1 MVGPKQTETQSWR
14 VPAVS
19 LLRGGRRWITFG
31 LVAATLAVF
40 ASINAFWQFLSTGQW
55 INYSPEAFRRDLA
68 VPLGQMLLSPLS
80 IFNYPWMTLVTGFIL
95 AVVIFVPILVAV
107 LHRLWLAMVFVVIV
121 AVLGHAPVLAGA
133 LVIGCVL
140 TSRTPLRSDTPF
152 LAVLL
157 GLVPV
162 AVYLYLF
169 GLSLVSEAAVLPL
182 QRGVAGAPFLIALL
196 SASLV
201 CGFALSVARVSGYRQ
216 WVIWPVIMIL
226 MSGPMTV
233 FYFGVGTD
241 ELEYS
246 LITSRLAPGDSIYK
260 TQSLAN
266 MRRDEDSGGLTGEG
280 LFNAVTGS
288 LKTRRVKLIGA
299 CREFVARYP
308 DSQRAPAVLWV
319 AAQCHSLR
327 ISRPALRDGRV
338 MYYASHL
345 SNASRGTW
353 EKLVNEYR
361 KSRQAALA
369 HWRLGQLALREA
381 GRKVLSDEVISEHL
395 VQADKHLAWAEKRL
409 ATIVAESD
417 EADDRSIDRVFLP
430 VPLLPTR
437 GCYRQALVEV
447 QRLRWLIVAN
457 SVVETWEKALAD
469 GKADARLKAKKLL
482 TALSDYL
489 QIDANGLPPAD
500 YRKSLA
506 TLIEKFEGT
515 NLGDN
520 LTLAW
525 ASAPADPDDA
535 QYDPARVPYDRA
547 RALIPLAEVR
557 PPTDAAIQASFELGI
572 LASGTAG
579 AAALGLVENLRKP
592 EEYFKLV
599 IAAPDNPWKPLAR
612 ERLAWLEA
620 QQKETTP

>member
-1 MVGPKQTETQSWR
+1 MVGVSQSEMQLR
-14 VPAVS
+14 GSGTVP
-19 LLRGGRRWITFG
+19 LLREGNRWFTHPLMVMT
-31 LVAATLAVF
+31 LVAF
-40 ASINAFWQFLSTGQW
+40 ALVNAFWQFLSTGRW
-55 INYSPEAFRRDLA
+55 IDYRPEAFRHDLA
-68 VPLGQMLLSPLS
+68 VPLGQMLLAPLS

-107 LHRLWLAMVFVVIV
+107 LHRLRTAAVFVVIV

-133 LVIGCVL
+133 LVVACVL
-140 TSRTPLRSDTPF
+140 SSRTPLRSDTPF

-169 GLSLVSEAAVLPL
+169 GLSVVSEAAVLPL
-182 QRGVAGAPFLIALL
+182 QRGVAGVPFLIALL

-201 CGFALSVARVSGYRQ
+201 CGLALFVARMVGYRQ
-216 WVIWPVIMIL
+216 WVVWPVIIVL

-233 FYFGVGTD
+233 FYVCVGTD

-246 LITSRLAPGDSIYK
+246 LITGRLAPGDSIYR
-260 TQSLAN
+260 SLSLSSLQK
-266 MRRDEDSGGLTGEG
+266 DGDSDGLTGER
-280 LFNAVTGS
+280 LFNAVRGS
-288 LKTRRVKLIGA
+288 LETRRAKLIKA
-299 CREFVARYP
+299 CREFVTRYP
-308 DSQRAPAVLWV
+308 DSQRAAAVLWV

-327 ISRPALRDGRV
+327 VSRPALADGRV

-345 SNASRGTW
+345 SKASRKTW
-353 EKLVNEYR
+353 ERLVDQFR

-369 HWRLGQLALREA
+369 HWRLGQLALREVGA
-381 GRKVLSDEVISEHL
+381 PTLSDQLISERL
-395 VQADKHLAWAEKRL
+395 AKGDKHLAEAEERL
-409 ATIVAESD
+409 AAIVTADGDADSD
-417 EADDRSIDRVFLP
+417 QSGDRVFLP
-430 VPLLPTR
+430 VPLLPAS

-447 QRLRWLIVAN
+447 RRLRWLIVAN
-457 SVVETWEKALAD
+457 DVVETWDQALAG
-469 GKADARLKAKKLL
+469 GKPADRVEAMKLL
-482 TALSDYL
+482 MALAAYL
-489 QIDANGLPPAD
+489 QIDANGVDHATYRRQLAD
-500 YRKSLA
+500 
-506 TLIEKFEGT
+506 LIGRFEGT

-520 LTLAW
+520 LTVAW
-525 ASAPADPDDA
+525 SNASTDP
-535 QYDPARVPYDRA
+535 YGRA

-579 AAALGLVENLRKP
+579 AAALGLVKNIRKP

-612 ERLAWLEA
+612 ERLAWLKA
-620 QQKETTP
+620 QQKEAAP

>member
-1 MVGPKQTETQSWR
+1 MVGLSQSETQSWGSAA
-14 VPAVS
+14 VP
-19 LLRGGRRWITFG
+19 LLREGNRWFTHP
-31 LVAATLAVF
+31 LMVMTVVAF
-40 ASINAFWQFLSTGQW
+40 ASVNAFWQFLSTGRW
-55 INYSPEAFRRDLA
+55 IDYRGEAFRHDLA
-68 VPLGQMLLSPLS
+68 VPLGQMLLAPLS

-107 LHRLWLAMVFVVIV
+107 LHRLSTAGVFVVIV

-140 TSRTPLRSDTPF
+140 AAKSPLRSDTPF

-169 GLSLVSEAAVLPL
+169 GLSIVSEAAVLPL

-201 CGFALSVARVSGYRQ
+201 CGLALSVARMVGYRQ
-216 WVIWPVIMIL
+216 WVVWPVIVVL

-233 FYFGVGTD
+233 FYVGVGTD

-246 LITSRLAPGDSIYK
+246 LITSRLAPGDSIYRSL
-260 TQSLAN
+260 SLAN
-266 MRRDEDSGGLTGEG
+266 LQEDKDTEGLTGDK

-288 LKTRRVKLIGA
+288 LETRRAKLIKA
-299 CREFVARYP
+299 CGQFVVRYP

-319 AAQCHSLR
+319 AAQCRSLR
-327 ISRPALRDGRV
+327 VSRPALAGGRV

-345 SNASRGTW
+345 SEESRETW
-353 EKLVNEYR
+353 EKLVDRYR

-369 HWRLGQLALREA
+369 HWRLGQLALR
-381 GRKVLSDEVISEHL
+381 KVGDPTLTDKSISEL
-395 VQADKHLAWAEKRL
+395 LTRADKHLAAAEERL
-409 ATIVAESD
+409 AAIVGT
-417 EADDRSIDRVFLP
+417 ADDANPDQLVDRVFLP
-430 VPLLPTR
+430 VPLLPAR
-437 GCYRQALVEV
+437 GCYRQGLVEV

-457 SVVETWEKALAD
+457 GVVEAWDQVVTGGNTE
-469 GKADARLKAKKLL
+469 ARVEATKLL
-482 TALSDYL
+482 MALTAYL
-489 QIDANGLPPAD
+489 KIDANGVDPET
-500 YRKSLA
+500 YRRRLA
-506 TLIEKFEGT
+506 ELIGQFEGT

-525 ASAPADPDDA
+525 SSASADP
-535 QYDPARVPYDRA
+535 YGRA

-612 ERLAWLEA
+612 ERLTWLKA
-620 QQKETTP
+620 LQKEAAP

>member
-1 MVGPKQTETQSWR
+1 MVGLSQSDAYWR
-14 VPAVS
+14 GPTTVR
-19 LLRGGRRWITFG
+19 LLRTGNRWVRLLF
-31 LVAATLAVF
+31 VAATLAAF
-40 ASINAFWQFLSTGQW
+40 ASVNAFWQFLSTGRW
-55 INYSPEAFRRDLA
+55 INYRPEAFRHDLA

-107 LHRLWLAMVFVVIV
+107 LDRLRTAAVFVIV
-121 AVLGHAPVLAGA
+121 VAILGHAPVLAGA
-133 LVIGCVL
+133 LTIGCVL

-169 GLSLVSEAAVLPL
+169 GLSVVSEAAVLPL
-182 QRGVAGAPFLIALL
+182 QRGVAGAPFMIALL

-201 CGFALSVARVSGYRQ
+201 CGLALFVARLAGYRQ
-216 WVIWPVIMIL
+216 WLIWPVIILL

-233 FYFGVGTD
+233 FYIFVGTD

-246 LITSRLAPGDSIYK
+246 LITGRLAPGDSIYRSL
-260 TQSLAN
+260 SLAN
-266 MRRDEDSGGLTGEG
+266 LQKDPDYDGLTGER
-280 LFNAVTGS
+280 LFNSIDGS
-288 LKTRRVKLIGA
+288 LETRRVELTKA
-299 CREFVARYP
+299 CRRFVERYP
-308 DSQRAPAVLWV
+308 DSQRAAAVLWV
-319 AAQCHSLR
+319 AAQCQSLR
-327 ISRPALRDGRV
+327 VSRPALDDGRV
-338 MYYASHL
+338 MYYASHV
-345 SNASRGTW
+345 SKASGKTW
-353 EKLVNEYR
+353 SELIDKYR

-369 HWRLGQLALREA
+369 HWRLGQLALREL
-381 GRKVLSDEVISEHL
+381 GDSGLSDKLISERL
-395 VQADKHLAWAEKRL
+395 GVADKHLAIAEERL
-409 ATIVAESD
+409 AEIVAA
-417 EADDRSIDRVFLP
+417 ADDSDDQSVDRIFLP

-437 GCYRQALVEV
+437 GCYRQGLVEV

-457 SVVETWEKALAD
+457 GVVDAWEQALA
-469 GKADARLKAKKLL
+469 GKKADARAKARKLLKAL
-482 TALSDYL
+482 AAYL
-489 QIDANGLPPAD
+489 QIDANAVD
-500 YRKSLA
+500 SKEYRRSLA
-506 TLIEKFEGT
+506 GLIDQFEGT

-525 ASAPADPDDA
+525 SNASPN
-535 QYDPARVPYDRA
+535 PYERA

-572 LASGTAG
+572 LTSGTAG
-579 AAALGLVENLRKP
+579 AAALGLVENIRKP

-599 IAAPDNPWKPLAR
+599 IAAPDNPWKPLAT

-620 QQKETTP
+620 MQKEASP

>member
-1 MVGPKQTETQSWR
+1 MGGLSQSETASWGSG
-14 VPAVS
+14 AVR
-19 LLRGGRRWITFG
+19 LLRGGNRWLALLLVGMT
-31 LVAATLAVF
+31 LVAF
-40 ASINAFWQFLSTGQW
+40 ASVNAFWQFLSTGRW
-55 INYSPEAFRRDLA
+55 IDYRPEAFRRDLA
-68 VPLGQMLLSPLS
+68 VPLGQMLLAPLS

-107 LHRLWLAMVFVVIV
+107 LHRLRTAAVFVLIV

-133 LVIGCVL
+133 LAIGCVL
-140 TSRTPLRSDTPF
+140 AARTPLRSDTPF

-169 GLSLVSEAAVLPL
+169 GLSVVSEAAVLPL

-201 CGFALSVARVSGYRQ
+201 CGLALSVARMAGYRQ
-216 WVIWPVIMIL
+216 WVVWPVIILL

-233 FYFGVGTD
+233 FYIGVGTD

-246 LITSRLAPGDSIYK
+246 LITSDLAPGDSIYRSR
-260 TQSLAN
+260 SLAN
-266 MRRDEDSGGLTGEG
+266 LEKDKDP
-280 LFNAVTGS
+280 GS
-288 LKTRRVKLIGA
+288 LEKQRAKLIKA
-299 CREFVARYP
+299 CREFVTRYP
-308 DSQRAPAVLWV
+308 DSRRAPAVLWV

-327 ISRPALRDGRV
+327 VSKPALADGRV

-345 SNASRGTW
+345 SKESRETW
-353 EKLVNEYR
+353 AELVDRYR

-369 HWRLGQLALREA
+369 HWRLGQLALREVGDPA
-381 GRKVLSDEVISEHL
+381 LSDKLISERL
-395 VQADKHLAWAEKRL
+395 GQADKHLAAAEERL
-409 ATIVAESD
+409 AAIVAASD
-417 EADDRSIDRVFLP
+417 DADTDRSVDRVFLP

-437 GCYRQALVEV
+437 GCYRQGLVEV
-447 QRLRWLIVAN
+447 RRLRWVIAAN
-457 SVVETWEKALAD
+457 SVVETWEQALAG
-469 GKADARLKAKKLL
+469 GKPEARVEAMKLL
-482 TALSDYL
+482 TALAAWL
-489 QIDANGLPPAD
+489 RIDANSMGPAT
-500 YRKSLA
+500 YRRRLESLI
-506 TLIEKFEGT
+506 TRFEGT
-515 NLGDN
+515 KLGDN

-525 ASAPADPDDA
+525 SNASPDP
-535 QYDPARVPYDRA
+535 YERA
-547 RALIPLAEVR
+547 RTLIPLAEVR

-572 LASGTAG
+572 LASGTAD
-579 AAALGLVENLRKP
+579 AAALGLVEKLRKP

-620 QQKETTP
+620 LQKEATP

>member
-1 MVGPKQTETQSWR
+1 MM
-14 VPAVS
+14 
-19 LLRGGRRWITFG
+19 IT
-31 LVAATLAVF
+31 VIAY
-40 ASINAFWQFLSTGQW
+40 ASVNAFWQFLSTGRW
-55 INYSPEAFRRDLA
+55 IDYRGEAFRHDLA
-68 VPLGQMLLSPLS
+68 VPLGQMLLAPLS

-107 LHRLWLAMVFVVIV
+107 LHRLRTAAVFVVIV

-133 LVIGCVL
+133 LLVACVL
-140 TSRTPLRSDTPF
+140 SSRTPLRSDTPF

-162 AVYLYLF
+162 VVYLYLF
-169 GLSLVSEAAVLPL
+169 GLSVVSEAAVLPL

-201 CGFALSVARVSGYRQ
+201 CGLALSVARWVGYRQ
-216 WVIWPVIMIL
+216 WVVWPVIIVL

-233 FYFGVGTD
+233 FYIAVGTD

-246 LITSRLAPGDSIYK
+246 LLTNRLAPGDSIYRSL
-260 TQSLAN
+260 SLAN
-266 MRRDEDSGGLTGEG
+266 LQKGDGAEDLTGDKM
-280 LFNAVTGS
+280 FNAIRGS
-288 LKTRRVKLIGA
+288 LKIRRERLIQA
-299 CREFVARYP
+299 CLQFVDRYP
-308 DSQRAPAVLWV
+308 DSRRAPAVLWV

-327 ISRPALRDGRV
+327 VSRPAMADGRV

-345 SNASRGTW
+345 SKESRETW
-353 EKLVNEYR
+353 EKLVDEYR

-369 HWRLGQLALREA
+369 HWHLGTLALR
-381 GRKVLSDEVISEHL
+381 KVGDPTLSDKSISEL
-395 VQADKHLAWAEKRL
+395 LTRADKHLVAAEERL
-409 ATIVAESD
+409 TEIVAAAGDADSD
-417 EADDRSIDRVFLP
+417 QSVDRVFLP

-437 GCYRQALVEV
+437 GCYRQGLVEV

-457 SVVETWEKALAD
+457 GVIETWDKVVAGGKPKAR
-469 GKADARLKAKKLL
+469 ADATKLL
-482 TALSDYL
+482 MALSGYL
-489 QIDANGLPPAD
+489 RIDANGLTAAN
-500 YRKSLA
+500 YRKALG
-506 TLIEKFEGT
+506 TLIDRFEGT

-520 LTLAW
+520 LTVAW
-525 ASAPADPDDA
+525 ASAPPDPLDPDLA
-535 QYDPARVPYDRA
+535 PYDPAREPYDRA
-547 RALIPLAEVR
+547 LALIPLAEVR

-572 LASGTAG
+572 LASGTAD
-579 AAALGLVENLRKP
+579 AVAVGLIEDLRKP

-620 QQKETTP
+620 QQKETAP

>member
-1 MVGPKQTETQSWR
+1 MVVLSQYETQSWGSGNA
-14 VPAVS
+14 P
-19 LLRGGRRWITFG
+19 LLREGNRWLTHP
-31 LVAATLAVF
+31 LMVMTLIAY
-40 ASINAFWQFLSTGQW
+40 ASVNAFWQFLSTGRW
-55 INYSPEAFRRDLA
+55 IDYRGEAFRHDLA
-68 VPLGQMLLSPLS
+68 VPLGQMLLAPLS

-107 LHRLWLAMVFVVIV
+107 LHRLRTAAVFVVIV

-133 LVIGCVL
+133 LVVACVL
-140 TSRTPLRSDTPF
+140 SSRTPLRPDTPF

-169 GLSLVSEAAVLPL
+169 GLSIVSEAAVLPL
-182 QRGVAGAPFLIALL
+182 QRGVAAAPFLIALL

-201 CGFALSVARVSGYRQ
+201 CGLALSVARMVGYRQ
-216 WVIWPVIMIL
+216 WVVWPVIVVL

-233 FYFGVGTD
+233 FYLGVGTD

-246 LITSRLAPGDSIYK
+246 LITGRLAPGDSVYRSL
-260 TQSLAN
+260 SLAN
-266 MRRDEDSGGLTGEG
+266 LQKGTDSDDLTGDK
-280 LFNAVTGS
+280 LFNAVSGS
-288 LKTRRVKLIGA
+288 LEIRRARLIKA
-299 CREFVARYP
+299 CREFVGRYP

-327 ISRPALRDGRV
+327 ISRPALGDGRV

-345 SNASRGTW
+345 SKASKETW
-353 EKLVNEYR
+353 EDIVDRYR

-369 HWRLGQLALREA
+369 HWRLGALALREV
-381 GRKVLSDEVISEHL
+381 GDPTLSDKAISERL
-395 VQADKHLAWAEKRL
+395 TQADKHLATAEERL
-409 ATIVAESD
+409 AAIVGAAGDAGADESV
-417 EADDRSIDRVFLP
+417 DRVFLP

-437 GCYRQALVEV
+437 GCYRQGLVEV
-447 QRLRWLIVAN
+447 QRLRWLVVAN
-457 SVVETWEKALAD
+457 NVVETWDKVAAGGKPADRVKAMKLLMALA
-469 GKADARLKAKKLL
+469 AYLK
-482 TALSDYL
+482 
-489 QIDANGLPPAD
+489 IDANGVDHATYRRRLAD
-500 YRKSLA
+500 
-506 TLIEKFEGT
+506 LIGRFEGT

-525 ASAPADPDDA
+525 SNTSPDP
-535 QYDPARVPYDRA
+535 YGRA

-579 AAALGLVENLRKP
+579 AAALGLVDNLRKP

-620 QQKETTP
+620 QQKEATP